1 MNIGM
6 LIICVVGGLTG
17 LLSSVYLLVSMP
29 VLIVW
34 KVYRRIRFGYS
45 LYQ

>member
-6 LIICVVGGLTG
+6 LIICAVGGLTG
-17 LLSSVYLLVSMP
+17 LLSSLYLLVSMP
-29 VLIVW
+29 LIIVW
-34 KVYRRIRFGYS
+34 KIYRRIRFGCP

>member
-17 LLSSVYLLVSMP
+17 LFSSVYLLVSMP

>member
-6 LIICVVGGLTG
+6 LIICAVGGLTG
-17 LLSSVYLLVSMP
+17 LLSSVYLLFSMP
-29 VLIVW
+29 ILIIW
-34 KVYRRIRFGYS
+34 KIYRRIRFGYS